1 MFILK
6 WKNDTILKGST
17 NSCIIFY
24 SILGMLW
31 YFSKSPVFCWT
42 FIISIVIIKK
52 KDKSRKEEEKM
63 EYRYEP
69 EGVCS
74 QEMIIEVDGD
84 TIKKVTI
91 QGGCAGNT
99 VGVSRLIEGM
109 KIQEAIKRL
118 KGIQCGYK
126 GTSCPDQLAIA
137 LEKIVESKK

>member
-1 MFILK
+1 
-6 WKNDTILKGST
+6 
-17 NSCIIFY
+17 
-24 SILGMLW
+24 
-31 YFSKSPVFCWT
+31 
-42 FIISIVIIKK
+42 
-52 KDKSRKEEEKM
+52 M

-91 QGGCAGNT
+91 QGGCDGNT

-137 LEKIVESKK
+137 LEQIIEKNLKPSNSTK